1 MELPDDVL
9 AIVRAF
15 AKPRFKYFREY
26 NHAIQVLDE
35 KKWRPL
41 KEKLLTNGDKIVPIL
56 IPYMDAYLE
65 TKMRRQ
71 DMLNFLN
78 PLKRVPFMCNY
89 EYFKERERQ
98 VELFWSSRTLE
109 DELYRALVKEVYGI
123 RLTDPEIYMEQS

>member
-9 AIVRAF
+9 TLVRAF

-26 NHAIQVLDE
+26 NHAIQVLGE
-35 KKWRPL
+35 KKWHPL
-41 KEKLLTNGDKIVPIL
+41 KEKLQSNGYKIVPIL

-71 DMLNFLN
+71 EMLNFLN
-78 PLKRVPFMCNY
+78 PLKRVPFMNDY

-109 DELYRALVKEVYGI
+109 DELYRALTKEVFA
-123 RLTDPEIYMEQS
+123 